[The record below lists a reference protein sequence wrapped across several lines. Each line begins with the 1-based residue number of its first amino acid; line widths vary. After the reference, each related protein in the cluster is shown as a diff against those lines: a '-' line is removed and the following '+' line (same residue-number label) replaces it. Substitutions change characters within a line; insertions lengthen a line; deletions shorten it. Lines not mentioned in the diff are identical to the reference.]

1 MGPGSHHAAVDLGNL
16 EPGTHLCAFHRDDDQ
31 LLRSTTT
38 FVGQALATGDQLLYV
53 APDDQVD
60 GMLAGLPG
68 DVRVDDALASG
79 QLLIRSFAE
88 AYGTRRPDDLG
99 TVAEGF
105 RASAERSRK
114 DGFPA
119 LRVAAR
125 MDGLVDLLGS
135 PAEVLRWERMA
146 TGIQRD
152 IGVSSVCHYDL
163 RLVDDAL
170 VGLLVGEHAGLSP
183 EQADAPLATFVPVGD
198 PWGLRVLGEL
208 DLSNRDALVRVLRSR
223 TDVTPRVHVDL
234 AGLTFADVGTLTRLH
249 AVAAGLPGDG
259 WLVLDA
265 APPVVRRAL
274 DIARL
279 GHARIRVEP

>member
-16 EPGTHLCAFHRDDDQ
+16 QPGTHLCAFHRDDGQ
-31 LLRSTTT
+31 VARSSAT
-38 FVGQALATGDQLLYV
+38 FVGQGLAAGDQLLYV
-53 APDDQVD
+53 GSDDQAHQLLTTLSDVVPVD
-60 GMLAGLPG
+60 E
-68 DVRVDDALASG
+68 ALASG
-79 QLLIRSFAE
+79 QLQIRSFAE

-99 TVAEGF
+99 AVAEGF
-105 RASAERSRK
+105 RASAERSRTE
-114 DGFPA
+114 GFPG

-125 MDGLVDLLGS
+125 MDGLTDLLGS
-135 PAEVLRWERMA
+135 PAEVLRWERMS
-146 TGIQRD
+146 TTLQRE

-183 EQADAPLATFVPVGD
+183 EQADAPLARFVPVGD

-259 WLVLDA
+259 WLVLGA

-274 DIARL
+274 DIAGL